1 MTEFSRLYRLDSLS
15 AEPVRVGIE
24 AGPDE
29 REALARRFG
38 LVALDALT
46 AEAELRRAGDCVA
59 ASGRLSARVT
69 QSCVASGE
77 PVEAQ
82 VEEAFQVDFRPLPAD
97 SRPDEEVELGE
108 GELDVIFYEG
118 GAVDLGE
125 AVAQSLLLGLD
136 PYPRSPAAEAALRE
150 AGVKSEEEARA
161 DASPFA
167 ALAALKG
174 KFGEDGGK

>member
-15 AEPVRVGIE
+15 AEPIRVDIE
-24 AGPDE
+24 AGPEE
-29 REALARRFG
+29 RQALARRFG
-38 LVALDALT
+38 LAALDALA
-46 AEAELRRAGDCVA
+46 AEAELRRAGDCVCA
-59 ASGRLSARVT
+59 AVQMRARVT

-77 PVEAQ
+77 PVEAG
-82 VEEAFQVDFRPLPAD
+82 VEEEFHIDFRPLPAGA
-97 SRPDEEVELGE
+97 RPDEEVELGE

-118 GAVDLGE
+118 GAIDLGE

-136 PYPRSPAAEAALRE
+136 PYPRSPAAEEALRE

-161 DASPFA
+161 ESSPFA

-174 KFGEDGGK
+174 KSGDDDGR